1 MDKVRHNF
9 AFICKMFDISKILS
23 ELGQYDNIKSNSTHS
38 RTNFYKDGIIKKNEN
53 YCQIFDHKLTDKDR
67 SVPIMYWLLKLHKIP
82 IEARFII
89 AFKNCSTK
97 PLSGVFSKSFKCF
110 LVVWKTFIIKAY
122 FIQVTKNPGFWK
134 IIFEL
139 LKAKNY

>member
-1 MDKVRHNF
+1 
-9 AFICKMFDISKILS
+9 
-23 ELGQYDNIKSNSTHS
+23 
-38 RTNFYKDGIIKKNEN
+38 
-53 YCQIFDHKLTDKDR
+53 
-67 SVPIMYWLLKLHKIP
+67 MYWLLKLHKIP

-110 LVVWKTFIIKAY
+110 LVVWKTFIIKAH
-122 FIQVTKNPGFWK
+122 FIQVTKNSGFWR

-139 LKAKNY
+139 LKLKIINTRKRPKRFPPMILALCIPQYSIIH